1 MINVTQPFLPPLAEY
16 QEYLSRIW
24 NNKILTNGGSMH
36 QELEAEL
43 CKHLG
48 VEHISL
54 FSNGTIAL
62 ITALQALEISGEV
75 ITTPYSFVATTN
87 SLIWN
92 GIQPVFVDIDPA
104 TCNIDCSKIEAAITP
119 ETSAIMPVHVYGI
132 PCNVEEIE
140 RIAKKHSLKVLYD
153 AAHAFGVNAHGKSV
167 LSFGDLAVLSF
178 HATKVFNTVEG
189 GAIVCQTREM
199 KEKIDSLKN
208 FGITNEVTVVAP
220 GINGKMNEFQAAFGL
235 LNLKYLD
242 KALAARREQVEH
254 YCKLLSNV
262 RGVSLLNTGAIEN
275 YNYAYFPVFI
285 DKAEFGTGRDEL
297 YFALKK
303 RGINGRRYFYPLITD
318 FPIYKN
324 IPSAAPAN
332 LPQARIIADQ
342 VICLPVYPELGLQN
356 VEKIVNEIK
365 AIQQEAA
372 QPI

>member
-1 MINVTQPFLPPLAEY
+1 MINVTQPFLPPLSEY

-24 NNKILTNGGSMH
+24 ENKILTNGGSMH

-43 CKHLG
+43 CRHLG

-87 SLIWN
+87 ALIWN

-104 TCNIDCSKIEAAITP
+104 TCNMDCAKIEAAITP
-119 ETSAIMPVHVYGI
+119 QTSAIMPVHVYGV

-153 AAHAFGVNAHGKSV
+153 AAHAFGVNACGKSV
-167 LSFGDLAVLSF
+167 LAFGDMAVLSF

-189 GAIVCQTREM
+189 GAIISQTREM

-235 LNLKYLD
+235 LNLRYLD
-242 KALAARREQVEH
+242 KALAARREQCEL
-254 YCKLLSNV
+254 YCKLLSSV
-262 RGVSLLNTGAIEN
+262 RGVRFLDTRGVEN

-285 DKAEFGTGRDEL
+285 NPEEFGTGRDDV
-297 YFALKK
+297 YFALRKK
-303 RGINGRRYFYPLITD
+303 GINGRRYFYPLITD

-324 IPSAAPAN
+324 IPSAAAAN
-332 LPQARIIADQ
+332 LPRARKIADE

-356 VEKIVNEIK
+356 VERIVGELK
-365 AIQQEAA
+365 AIQEEAQ
-372 QPI
+372 QPL